1 MSLYVSQIPTEHG
14 PIPVFNAY
22 IGNLNIQVPQGCTI
36 NEGTSFT
43 VNMPDVWASEL
54 SRAGAGAKPAG
65 VTPVATTIPINCTNK
80 DTDAVM
86 TLVFDGNISAT
97 RDTNGKQSIIQ
108 AQDNPDVGIMI
119 MDSQQN
125 SVDLNALATSVGVPF
140 RLVEN

>member
-1 MSLYVSQIPTEHG
+1 
-14 PIPVFNAY
+14 
-22 IGNLNIQVPQGCTI
+22 
-36 NEGTSFT
+36 
-43 VNMPDVWASEL
+43 
-54 SRAGAGAKPAG
+54 
-65 VTPVATTIPINCTNK
+65 

-86 TLVFDGNISAT
+86 TLVIDGNISAT

-140 RLVEN
+140 RLVENQAASAQTADVTFLALPVSTTGKVPAAGRYNALAVLRVEYQ

>member
-1 MSLYVSQIPTEHG
+1 
-14 PIPVFNAY
+14 
-22 IGNLNIQVPQGCTI
+22 
-36 NEGTSFT
+36 
-43 VNMPDVWASEL
+43 
-54 SRAGAGAKPAG
+54 
-65 VTPVATTIPINCTNK
+65 
-80 DTDAVM
+80 M

-140 RLVEN
+140 RLVENRLLLRKLLMLLSQLYLLVQLEKCLRQVVIMHWLYCEWNISNF

>member
-1 MSLYVSQIPTEHG
+1 
-14 PIPVFNAY
+14 
-22 IGNLNIQVPQGCTI
+22 
-36 NEGTSFT
+36 
-43 VNMPDVWASEL
+43 
-54 SRAGAGAKPAG
+54 
-65 VTPVATTIPINCTNK
+65 
-80 DTDAVM
+80 M

-140 RLVEN
+140 RLVENQLLLRKLLMLLSTALPVSTTGKVPAAGRYNALAILRVEYQ